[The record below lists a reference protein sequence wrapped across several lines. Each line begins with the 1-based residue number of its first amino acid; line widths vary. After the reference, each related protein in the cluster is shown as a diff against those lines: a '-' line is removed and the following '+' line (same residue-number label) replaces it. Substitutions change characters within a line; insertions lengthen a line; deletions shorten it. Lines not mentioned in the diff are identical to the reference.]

1 MTGPGHR
8 LAIDKGRFAIS
19 KVLKNMSSCQ
29 EQHTGLPTGNA
40 GLRQHDIAAW
50 LRAQN
55 RKTGDLQGMQAPV
68 LTEPGQERNN
78 LAGMPG

>member
-8 LAIDKGRFAIS
+8 LAIHEGRFAVPE
-19 KVLKNMSSCQ
+19 VLKNMASCQ
-29 EQHTGLPTGNA
+29 EQHTRLPAGNA
-40 GLRQHDIAAW
+40 GLRQHDVATW

-68 LTEPGQERNN
+68 LPEPGQKGNG
-78 LAGMPG
+78 LAGMPC